1 MKRYGATIVVVA
13 IAVILAIAFYPKKDD
28 GGTEETIT
36 LGVVMP
42 LTGRAADQGKDILNG
57 IELARNQ
64 INAERGKGEP
74 VLRLVIE
81 DNMSTPKGGVS
92 AIEKLLQTERPPV
105 VIGPIASSIMLAMI
119 PVAEREKTVLLSPA
133 SSSPKIS
140 NSGKYIFR
148 ISLLAP
154 PQAEALAEF
163 AKKKLNAKK
172 AAILY
177 INDDT
182 GLSYR
187 DAFKRAFTSRGGSV
201 VYEDSYEKR
210 GTDFR
215 IQLTKL
221 KGTETDVTF
230 VPGIP
235 QTIGLIHRQAK
246 ELGLT
251 MQFLGN
257 YGAEGESLLSSGGD
271 AVEGFVYTSIP
282 IAPDF
287 VQRFMSAHGR
297 HPTIGAP
304 LGYDSVTIV
313 WHIAQKAGG
322 NAEAIRA
329 GLGTL
334 RDYRGATGMT
344 TILPS
349 GDAHKEVC
357 LKVIR
362 DGSFV
367 PLGED

>member
-1 MKRYGATIVVVA
+1 MKRHAAVIVAVVVVGC
-13 IAVILAIAFYPKKDD
+13 IAAFLYLRRD
-28 GGTEETIT
+28 GRGEEGTVTI
-36 LGVVMP
+36 GVVMP
-42 LTGRAADQGKDILNG
+42 LTGRAADQGKDILSG
-57 IELARNQ
+57 IKLARDE
-64 INAERGKGEP
+64 INAKRGKGEP
-74 VLRLVIE
+74 ILRLVIE

-92 AIEKLLQTERPPV
+92 AIEQLLQTERPPV

-140 NSGKYIFR
+140 DSGKYIFR

-163 AKKKLNAKK
+163 ARAKLKARK

-187 DAFKRAFTSRGGSV
+187 DAFKDAFTSRGGSIV
-201 VYEDSYEKR
+201 FEDSYDKR

-215 IQLTKL
+215 TQLTKL
-221 KGTETDVTF
+221 KGTEANVTF

-246 ELGLT
+246 ELGLN

-282 IAPDF
+282 IAPEF
-287 VQRFMSAHGR
+287 VERFKSAHGR

-304 LGYDSVTIV
+304 LGYDSVKIV
-313 WHIAQKAGG
+313 WQIVRTASG

-329 GLGTL
+329 GLSTL
-334 RDYRGATGMT
+334 RDYQGATGLT

-349 GDAHKEVC
+349 GDADKEVC
-357 LKVIR
+357 LKTIR